1 MKLSDFLIPLVF
13 MAVIVYRVYKKKKS
27 AKETKEENVNVNTE
41 EKEQDNATFGAMPIH
56 RVFVQPVDFDKLEES
71 KKVAVSVETAIT
83 DYLADIDH
91 MGALKPT
98 NIKFFTNYNRIF
110 IVYIWT

>member
-1 MKLSDFLIPLVF
+1 MKLSDFLIPLIF
-13 MAVIVYRVYKKKKS
+13 MAVILYRVCKKKKS

-41 EKEQDNATFGAMPIH
+41 EKEQDNVFDTTPIYK
-56 RVFVQPVDFDKLEES
+56 VFVQPVDFDKLEES
-71 KKVAVSVETAIT
+71 KKVAVSVETVIE
-83 DYLADIDH
+83 DYLADIDR

-110 IVYIWT
+110 IVYLWS

>member
-1 MKLSDFLIPLVF
+1 MKLSDFLIPLIF

-27 AKETKEENVNVNTE
+27 TKETKEENATVDTKD
-41 EKEQDNATFGAMPIH
+41 KEQDSVFDTTSIYK
-56 RVFVQPVDFDKLEES
+56 VFVQPVDFDKLEES
-71 KKVAVSVETAIT
+71 KKVAVSVETVIT
-83 DYLADIDH
+83 DYLADIDR

>member
-1 MKLSDFLIPLVF
+1 MKLSDFLIPLIF
-13 MAVIVYRVYKKKKS
+13 MAVILYRVYKKKKS
-27 AKETKEENVNVNTE
+27 AKETKEENVNVNTD
-41 EKEQDNATFGAMPIH
+41 EKEQDNVFDITPVH

-71 KKVAVSVETAIT
+71 KKVAVSVETVIT
-83 DYLADIDH
+83 DYLADIDR

>member
-1 MKLSDFLIPLVF
+1 MKLSDFLIPLIF
-13 MAVIVYRVYKKKKS
+13 MAVILYRVYKKKKS

-41 EKEQDNATFGAMPIH
+41 EKEQDSTTSIY

-71 KKVAVSVETAIT
+71 KKVAVSVETAIE
-83 DYLADIDH
+83 DYLADIDR

>member
-1 MKLSDFLIPLVF
+1 MKLSDFLIPLIF
-13 MAVIVYRVYKKKKS
+13 MAVILYRVYKKKKS
-27 AKETKEENVNVNTE
+27 AKETKEEKVNVNTE
-41 EKEQDNATFGAMPIH
+41 EKEQDNVFDTTSIY

-71 KKVAVSVETAIT
+71 KKVAVSVETVIT
-83 DYLADIDH
+83 DYLADIDR

>member
-13 MAVIVYRVYKKKKS
+13 MAVIVYRVCKKKKS
-27 AKETKEENVNVNTE
+27 TKETKEENVNTE
-41 EKEQDNATFGAMPIH
+41 EKEQDNVTFGTTPIY

-71 KKVAVSVETAIT
+71 KKVAVSVETTIE
-83 DYLADIDH
+83 DYLADIDR

-110 IVYIWT
+110 IVYLWS

>member
-1 MKLSDFLIPLVF
+1 MKLSDFLIPVLF
-13 MAVIVYRVYKKKKS
+13 MAVIVYRVYRKKKNI
-27 AKETKEENVNVNTE
+27 KETKEKNANVNTE
-41 EKEQDNATFGAMPIH
+41 EKEQDNVFDTTSIYK
-56 RVFVQPVDFDKLEES
+56 VFVQPVDFDKLEES
-71 KKVAVSVETAIT
+71 KKVAVSVETVIT
-83 DYLADIDH
+83 DYLADIDR